1 MVEEA
6 RLERAPLMRP
16 WLFFPPKLF
25 FEIFTFLSEFF

>member
-16 WLFFPPKLF
+16 WLFCPPKLF
-25 FEIFTFLSEFF
+25 FEIFI